1 MSLAEEL
8 SKVVYLDAPGK
19 AALYN
24 SLLDAGYSDAQIRA
38 QADQMFGDQS
48 AYWSQLTSL
57 AQSLRP
63 QGLFAT
69 QQERPKAVLFG
80 DSMSEYV
87 GYKPDGT
94 PDTKYGNSI
103 ADVIG
108 SNLGIQVQN
117 LATGGETSN
126 EALAGGSKFGAFA
139 DYITQNRPEYA
150 IIRYGA
156 ADAIKNQDPNV
167 TLQSVQQMVDIA
179 RANGVTPIIV
189 GVSELYGAQNS
200 KTGNIAG
207 YIDPGAEQRAAQIN
221 QGLAQ
226 IAANNGVAFTDVRS
240 AVSAGQGDL
249 LDGVHTNADFG
260 KKMADAI
267 SESIVNVIPE
277 AKVPQLPPNVDS
289 LSATEKGRLYNDL
302 IAQGYTD
309 AQIRTAA
316 KAESDQDWNALK
328 QIAADV
334 RDTTPEQVE
343 RQAQFAAAPGGLM
356 SQGTGMVN
364 PQLPAQFA
372 NLTPEQRTQMLMA
385 ATEGLDIPMSQAQVP
400 LGQVGNTFYTLTRDG
415 IIAGTPDPSGVGAQQ
430 QIYDANNQL
439 LENAF
444 LPRFGASNPVTNA
457 FVGGTLGLT
466 LGPAVLGLSAPTA
479 AAIAAGA
486 PRLNETGNLTEAA
499 KAAALAGLTAYGAQS
514 LFGGAGAAP
523 SSIADDFIAADVA
536 QLAAQGIPE
545 EQIADILMRSGVS
558 AQTAA
563 AVLDAQFGTS
573 APGAARGLGDFSST
587 TPNTVNVTGT
597 SLFNPAAAIAPSLG
611 GAISNLPSTAPSP
624 NRVEVPGSRLPTEN
638 LTVDDLLAVLS
649 PAITGALPPITG
661 GTTQQVGVTGSRE
674 PPASTTPSSV
684 GGAAGSALGGIVP
697 GVQPAIPTAPER
709 VEVPGKRE
717 PGGGTL
723 PAIVGATLPTIPS
736 TVTQPLPEVAK
747 PPAAK
752 EESLFSPSDILKLL
766 TLLGGGAAAGSMGGG
781 GGGTVGG
788 LPPSDT
794 LIGSTTPQFGSDYY
808 AAVQRYYNAFM
819 PETPRNVAGP
829 LQQWYENK
837 FGA

>member
-8 SKVVYLDAPGK
+8 SQVVYLDAPGK

-57 AQSLRP
+57 AQSLR
-63 QGLFAT
+63 
-69 QQERPKAVLFG
+69 QQP
-80 DSMSEYV
+80 
-87 GYKPDGT
+87 
-94 PDTKYGNSI
+94 
-103 ADVIG
+103 
-108 SNLGIQVQN
+108 
-117 LATGGETSN
+117 
-126 EALAGGSKFGAFA
+126 
-139 DYITQNRPEYA
+139 
-150 IIRYGA
+150 
-156 ADAIKNQDPNV
+156 
-167 TLQSVQQMVDIA
+167 
-179 RANGVTPIIV
+179 
-189 GVSELYGAQNS
+189 
-200 KTGNIAG
+200 
-207 YIDPGAEQRAAQIN
+207 
-221 QGLAQ
+221 
-226 IAANNGVAFTDVRS
+226 
-240 AVSAGQGDL
+240 
-249 LDGVHTNADFG
+249 
-260 KKMADAI
+260 
-267 SESIVNVIPE
+267 
-277 AKVPQLPPNVDS
+277 LP
-289 LSATEKGRLYNDL
+289 
-302 IAQGYTD
+302 
-309 AQIRTAA
+309 
-316 KAESDQDWNALK
+316 
-328 QIAADV
+328 
-334 RDTTPEQVE
+334 
-343 RQAQFAAAPGGLM
+343 AAPEGLM
-356 SQGTGMVN
+356 SQGTGVAQNNPNLLESLFAQMTPAEFNNYSMMREIGVN
-364 PQLPAQFA
+364 EMIPLTTIGGKSYFQNSDGSIVEIEQTGPVGANQTIYSPEGQVVEQA
-372 NLTPEQRTQMLMA
+372 NLP
-385 ATEGLDIPMSQAQVP
+385 
-400 LGQVGNTFYTLTRDG
+400 NY
-415 IIAGTPDPSGVGAQQ
+415 
-430 QIYDANNQL
+430 
-439 LENAF
+439 
-444 LPRFGASNPVTNA
+444 GASNPITNA
-457 FVGGTLGLT
+457 FVGGTLGLM
-466 LGPAVLGLSAPTA
+466 LGPAVVGLSAPTA

-514 LFGGAGAAP
+514 LFGGVGAAP
-523 SSIADDFIAADVA
+523 SSIADDFVAADVA

-563 AVLDAQFGTS
+563 AALDAQFGTS

-611 GAISNLPSTAPSP
+611 GAISTLPSTAPSP
-624 NRVEVPGSRLPTEN
+624 NRVEVPSSRLPTEN

-649 PAITGALPPITG
+649 PAITGALPPVTG

-674 PPASTTPSSV
+674 PPTSTTPSSA
-684 GGAAGSALGGIVP
+684 GGAAGSLISTAPTQQVTTTGTRDTTAPATPSTIGGALGGIVP
-697 GVQPAIPTAPER
+697 GIQPAIPTASER

-717 PGGGTL
+717 PGGGTF

-736 TVTQPLPEVAK
+736 TITQPLPEVAK

-752 EESLFSPSDILKLL
+752 EESLFTPSDILKLL
-766 TLLGGGAAAGSMGGG
+766 TLLGGGAAASSMEGG
-781 GGGTVGG
+781 GGGTVRG